1 MLTPTV
7 TVVPTIP
14 GERYFSLATGSRLVH
29 LQQLGMEVTDRALVG
44 NRSIAIP

>member
-7 TVVPTIP
+7 IAVPTIP
-14 GERYFSLATGSRLVH
+14 DEWYFSLATGSQLVH
-29 LQQLGMEVTDRALVG
+29 LQQLSTEVMDRALVG